1 VGQHWFKNSVV
12 YGIDVK
18 AFCDSNGDGI
28 GDLPGLISKLPYLQE
43 LGINCVWLQPFYPSP
58 LRDNGYDVSDYI
70 AVHPA
75 LGTLDDFER
84 LIQRAHASG
93 IRVLIDL
100 VANHTS
106 DQHPWFQEARRDP
119 SSPYRDYYIWAE
131 EPPPNTDHHVVF
143 PGVETST
150 WEYDEV
156 AGAYYWHYFYRFQP
170 GLNHQNEQV
179 RAEFRRVIGFWLD
192 LGVDGFRLD
201 ATALLISAK
210 ATPDPL
216 AHLDH
221 TILREMSDFVR
232 ACNEEA
238 ILLAEADAPPD
249 RLDEFF
255 GEESRMN
262 LLFNFLLSANLF
274 LALATEDSTPLD
286 QVIAVLPAPPATGQ
300 WLNFLRNHDELNLD
314 RLDPVDRERVFA
326 AFAPDQQMQIYDRGI
341 RRRFGSMLDG
351 DPQRIMLALSLLFS
365 LPGTPLLM
373 FGDEIGMGENLTLP
387 EREALRTPMQWDRS
401 MNGGFSSAP
410 RDQLYRPVIDQGP
423 FGYHAVNVSD
433 QRRDQDSL
441 WHQIRRLIAQRK
453 QLLTFGDGTWHIVRC
468 DRGAVFTHECDC
480 DEDRVIA
487 VHNLGDQAQTVHL
500 ELGGASWIDVWCD
513 QAYPPPDSES
523 VVIGAYGYRW
533 LQRVASS

>member
-1 VGQHWFKNSVV
+1 MGQQWFKNSIV

-28 GDLPGLISKLPYLQE
+28 GDLQGLIGKIPYLRE
-43 LGINCVWLQPFYPSP
+43 LGIDCIWLQPFYASP
-58 LRDNGYDVSDYI
+58 LRDNGYDVSDYT
-70 AVHPA
+70 AVHPD
-75 LGTLDDFER
+75 LGTLDDFQA
-84 LIQRAHASG
+84 LITTAHDAQ

-100 VANHTS
+100 VANHSS

-119 SSPYRDYYIWAE
+119 SSPYRDYYIWVQ

-143 PGVETST
+143 PGVETSS
-150 WEYDEV
+150 WQYDPV
-156 AGAYYWHYFYRFQP
+156 AGAYYWHFFYRFQP
-170 GLNHQNEQV
+170 DLNQQNERV
-179 RAEFRRVIGFWLD
+179 RAEFRRVMGFWLD

-221 TILREMSDFVR
+221 TILREMHDFVHSR
-232 ACNEEA
+232 NPDA

-255 GEESRMN
+255 GDESGMN
-262 LLFNFLLSANLF
+262 LIFNFLLSANLF
-274 LALATEDSTPLD
+274 LALATHDSTPLD
-286 QVIAVLPAPPATGQ
+286 QVIGALPNPPATGQ

-314 RLDPVDRERVFA
+314 RLDPDDKERVFA
-326 AFAPDQQMQIYDRGI
+326 AFAPDPNMQVYDRGL
-341 RRRFGSMLDG
+341 RRRLGSMLDG
-351 DPQRIMLALSLLFS
+351 DPRRIMLAFSLLFS

-373 FGDEIGMGENLTLP
+373 FGDEIGMGEDLRLS

-410 RDQLYRPVIDQGP
+410 QDQLYRPVIDHGA
-423 FGYHAVNVSD
+423 FGYQQVNVTD

-441 WHQIRRLIAQRK
+441 WHQIRHLIAQRK
-453 QLLTFGDGTWHIVRC
+453 QILTFGDGTWHLVRC

-487 VHNLGDQAQTVHL
+487 VHNLGDQAQTVHMD
-500 ELGGASWIDVWCD
+500 LGSGRWIDVWSD
-513 QAYPPPDSES
+513 QTYPAPTENS
-523 VVIGAYGYRW
+523 VEIGPYGYRW
-533 LQRVASS
+533 LRRAASS